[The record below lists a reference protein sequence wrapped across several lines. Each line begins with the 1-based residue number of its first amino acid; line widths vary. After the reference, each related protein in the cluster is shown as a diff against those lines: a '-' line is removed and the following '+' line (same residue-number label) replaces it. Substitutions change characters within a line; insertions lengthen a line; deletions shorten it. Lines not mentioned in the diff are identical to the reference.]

1 MVIMTDKQIKDNLN
15 YIMPF
20 GKYKGRNISEIPD
33 NYIAWLLYDNI
44 VDGRLRTQI
53 EDCIKEKYKEVWLSK
68 ALKKWV
74 YNSYSVRQRSHY
86 SPRVDFT
93 VDNYELYDAMDG
105 CLPNQ

>member
-1 MVIMTDKQIKDNLN
+1 MTDKQIKDNLN
-15 YIMPF
+15 YKMPF
-20 GKYKGRNISEIPD
+20 GKYKGWHISEVPD
-33 NYIAWLLYDNI
+33 SYIAWLLYDNI
-44 VDGRLRTQI
+44 VKGRLRTQI
-53 EDCIKEKYKEVWLSK
+53 EDCIKEKYKKVWLSK

-74 YNSYSVRQRSHY
+74 YNSYSVIQRSHY

>member
-1 MVIMTDKQIKDNLN
+1 MTDKQIKDNLN
-15 YIMPF
+15 YKMPF

-44 VDGRLRTQI
+44 VEGGLRTQI
-53 EDCIKEKYKEVWLSK
+53 EDCIKEKYKEVWMNK
-68 ALKKWV
+68 ELKKWV
-74 YNSYSVRQRSHY
+74 YNSYSVRPHSNY

-93 VDNYELYDAMDG
+93 VDDYELYDAMDG

>member
-1 MVIMTDKQIKDNLN
+1 MTDKQIKDNLN

-20 GKYKGRNISEIPD
+20 GKYKGWHISEVPD
-33 NYIAWLLYDNI
+33 SYIAWLLYDNI
-44 VDGRLRTQI
+44 VEGRLRTQI

-74 YNSYSVRQRSHY
+74 YNSYSVRKRSNY

-93 VDNYELYDAMDG
+93 DGNHELYDAWDG

>member
-1 MVIMTDKQIKDNLN
+1 MTDKQIIDNLS
-15 YIMPF
+15 YVVPF
-20 GKYKGRNISEIPD
+20 GKYKGWHISEVPD
-33 NYIAWLLYDNI
+33 SYIAWLLYDNI
-44 VDGRLRTQI
+44 VEGSLRTQI
-53 EDCIKEKYKEVWLSK
+53 EDCIKEKYKKVWLGK

-74 YNSYSVRQRSHY
+74 YNSYSVRKRSHY

>member
-1 MVIMTDKQIKDNLN
+1 MTDKQIKDNLN
-15 YIMPF
+15 YTMPF
-20 GKYKGRNISEIPD
+20 GKYKGQHISEIPD

-44 VDGRLRTQI
+44 VEGRLRTQI
-53 EDCIKEKYKEVWLSK
+53 EDCIKEKYKKVWLSK

-74 YNSYSVRQRSHY
+74 YNSYSVRKRYHY

-93 VDNYELYDAMDG
+93 VDNYELYDVMDG

>member
-1 MVIMTDKQIKDNLN
+1 MTDKQIKDNLN

-20 GKYKGRNISEIPD
+20 GKYKGRYISEIPD

-44 VDGRLRTQI
+44 VEGWLRTQI
-53 EDCIKEKYKEVWLSK
+53 EDCIKEKYKKVWLSK
-68 ALKKWV
+68 ALKKWI
-74 YNSYSVRQRSHY
+74 YNSYSVRQSSHY

-93 VDNYELYDAMDG
+93 VDNYELDDAWDG

>member
-1 MVIMTDKQIKDNLN
+1 MTDKQIKDNLN
-15 YIMPF
+15 YVMPF
-20 GKYKGRNISEIPD
+20 GKYKGRHISEVPD
-33 NYIAWLLYDNI
+33 SYIAWLLYDNI
-44 VDGRLRTQI
+44 VEGSLRTQI

-74 YNSYSVRQRSHY
+74 YNSYSVRKRSHC

-93 VDNYELYDAMDG
+93 VDNYELYDTMDG

>member
-1 MVIMTDKQIKDNLN
+1 MTDKQIKDNLN

-20 GKYKGRNISEIPD
+20 GKYKGRYISEIPD

-44 VDGRLRTQI
+44 VEGWLRTQI
-53 EDCIKEKYKEVWLSK
+53 EDCIKEKYKKVWLSK
-68 ALKKWV
+68 ALKKWI
-74 YNSYSVRQRSHY
+74 YNSYSVRQCSHY

-93 VDNYELYDAMDG
+93 VDNYELDDAWDG

>member
-1 MVIMTDKQIKDNLN
+1 MADKQIKDNLN

-20 GKYKGRNISEIPD
+20 GKYKGRHISEIPD

-44 VDGRLRTQI
+44 VEGRLRTQI
-53 EDCIKEKYKEVWLSK
+53 EDYIKEKYKEAWLSK

-74 YNSYSVRQRSHY
+74 YNSYSVRPRSHY
-86 SPRVDFT
+86 SPQVDFNA
-93 VDNYELYDAMDG
+93 DNHELFDAMDG